1 MKSHFSFYQ
10 STNDACDSRLRLLLV
25 LPHCRKE
32 RRLARPALRQLRAE
46 PLLADFVVPSE
57 AAEAADWP
65 PLAPRLIPKPSLHAK
80 AHATLPNRRG
90 YRNAL
95 PRVNNRPT
103 SFTRDTMRTCAV
115 KRVSARTAP
124 RPPPPPPPRRS
135 LAARARN
142 SRAASADERRRLEM
156 QEAASH
162 LFSLSCSSALTY
174 VNNVRHTFFRIIPH
188 SDSPTPY
195 IAPQRLNSDEKHQS
209 PGKTPSRHRSSASKR
224 TTARP
229 SQMNTRT
236 THMYVPARTPANDNR
251 GSAVYAHIR
260 ISASAKDGR
269 GRGHVPAPHG
279 SPEARR
285 TRPRIYVRGRMRRN
299 AGCVAR
305 HAARASQRR

>member
-1 MKSHFSFYQ
+1 MRCAIRVAQ
-10 STNDACDSRLRLLLV
+10 QTRL
-25 LPHCRKE
+25 
-32 RRLARPALRQLRAE
+32 
-46 PLLADFVVPSE
+46 
-57 AAEAADWP
+57 
-65 PLAPRLIPKPSLHAK
+65 
-80 AHATLPNRRG
+80 
-90 YRNAL
+90 
-95 PRVNNRPT
+95 
-103 SFTRDTMRTCAV
+103 
-115 KRVSARTAP
+115 SARTAP
-124 RPPPPPPPRRS
+124 RAPRRS

-174 VNNVRHTFFRIIPH
+174 VNNVRHTFFRIVPH
-188 SDSPTPY
+188 RDSPTPY

-285 TRPRIYVRGRMRRN
+285 TRPRIYVRGRMRQS

-305 HAARASQRR
+305 RAAGASQGR